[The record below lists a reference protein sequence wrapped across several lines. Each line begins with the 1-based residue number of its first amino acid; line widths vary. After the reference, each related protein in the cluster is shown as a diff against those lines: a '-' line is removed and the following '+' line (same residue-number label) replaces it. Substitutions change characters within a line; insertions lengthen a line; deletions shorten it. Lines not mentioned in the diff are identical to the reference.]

1 MRHRFLPRWG
11 WFLLGTA
18 SFSFGVG
25 FWLWVETIRPPRS
38 WQDVVA
44 FESGFGAYRLDSI
57 VPQSFQEKARQL
69 GINPEPER
77 RKKRAEQS
85 GMNPNQFA
93 IWAEA
98 TARTIE
104 ELASAERRYLFF
116 AEYRV
121 PIAVAALACTLLFLA
136 LALQGTK
143 NHPEVISTSETSM
156 QETHGG

>member
-1 MRHRFLPRWG
+1 MRVRSLPRWV
-11 WFLLGTA
+11 WFLLGAA
-18 SFSFGVG
+18 SLGFGIG

-44 FESGFGAYRLDSI
+44 FESGFGAYSLDSI

-77 RKKRAEQS
+77 RKKRAGS
-85 GMNPNQFA
+85 GGANPNQFA

-104 ELASAERRYLFF
+104 ELAAAERRYLFF
-116 AEYRV
+116 AEYRI
-121 PIAVAALACTLLFLA
+121 PIAGAALACALLFLA
-136 LALQGTK
+136 LALQGPK
-143 NHPEVISTSETSM
+143 HPLEIISPSESSM
-156 QETHGG
+156 QESHGN